1 MTYLARLLIV
11 AFSLLAFGSLAQA
24 APAASMQ
31 TTAEQSTPIV
41 GPYQLADW
49 SDRVC
54 CKRGGHDWWS
64 NRRECRRSGG
74 YPVAGWQ
81 CRDDRAERVCC
92 KKHGRDWLS
101 SRRAC
106 YERGGHI
113 VPRRE
118 CRWD

>member
-1 MTYLARLLIV
+1 MSYLARLLIV
-11 AFSLLAFGSLAQA
+11 AFALFAFDSVAQA
-24 APAASMQ
+24 APSQASQ
-31 TTAEQSTPIV
+31 PSVEKSTPIA
-41 GPYQLADW
+41 GSYQEAAW

-54 CKRGGHDWWS
+54 CKRGVRDWWS

-92 KKHGRDWLS
+92 RKRGHDWWS

-106 YERGGHI
+106 FDRGGHV